1 MTNRDIET
9 LAINAVRD
17 SITAC
22 DYLEAYLN
30 DNDKTP
36 SWNGEI
42 FIYSSATKKKDCFRG
57 KLPVQVKGKMQNDLS
72 RSEITYPVSI
82 IDLRNFESV
91 GGTMYFVVYISKADK
106 ITRKI
111 FYNDLKPVKLRHYLK
126 NARGKSV
133 NLKFKEFPL
142 DSCYKANICLN
153 LFEECIKQSSFKEN
167 ILTLDDLA
175 SRNVTSIKM
184 TYSGYGEAPND
195 ILQPFLDNN
204 VGLYVQLNNDGI
216 LYPVDTTDVAFQIQQ
231 KRNCS
236 VKVGGQEYY
245 SEILLE
251 RSANDLVI
259 KIGKS
264 FIIKYILPNRNIELK
279 YKLTDSL
286 RNAVVDMAFINALI
300 LTRELEVGC
309 VKYFVP
315 EEVCAKYNYEW
326 AISRLRQLKDYVKAL
341 DALHVSKDLD
351 LSKLSRAD
359 ERNLNT
365 LITAFV
371 KKIPVKNLNPD
382 LPPICTMSIGKN
394 IRVLLGVD
402 RNKTDA
408 SLFRIYD
415 VFSCSAPIQ
424 YKSLE
429 LAGRLLPASPYS
441 VLSADDYLVID
452 NIHYETLLATYKH
465 LKKNNP
471 IVPEIANRDM
481 LIMLLAYDKSHN
493 AKLLDV
499 AEDLARLILD
509 DGTYEC
515 LPYAHRLLNLLQV
528 IKRKR
533 ELNADEMD
541 QIYDIS
547 EDGSSFLKI
556 GAALLL
562 DDMRGAK
569 RLFAK
574 LSDQEQKM
582 FKTYPIYHFWK
593 E

>member
-9 LAINAVRD
+9 LAVNAVRD
-17 SITAC
+17 SIAVC
-22 DYLEAYLN
+22 DYLESYLN

-36 SWNGEI
+36 SWDGEI
-42 FIYSSATKKKDCFRG
+42 FIYGNSSKKKECFRG
-57 KLPVQVKGKMQNDLS
+57 KISVQIKGKMQKDLS
-72 RSEITYPVSI
+72 RTEITYPVST

-91 GGTMYFVVYISKADK
+91 GGTMYFVVYISTADK
-106 ITRKI
+106 CMRKI
-111 FYNDLKPVKLRHYLK
+111 YYNDLNPVKLHHYLK
-126 NARGKSV
+126 NAKGKSV
-133 NLKFKEFPL
+133 NLKFKEFPS
-142 DSCYKANICLN
+142 DSNSKANICLN
-153 LFEECIKQSSFKEN
+153 FFEECVKQSSFKEN
-167 ILTLDDLA
+167 ILTLDDLP
-175 SRNVTSIKM
+175 SKNVTSIKM
-184 TYSGYGEAPND
+184 TYSGYGEAPSD
-195 ILQPFLDNN
+195 LFQPLLENN
-204 VGLYVQLNNDGI
+204 IGLYVQLNNEGV
-216 LYPVDTTDVAFQIQQ
+216 LYPVDTTDVALQIQQ

-251 RSANDLVI
+251 RSASDLVI
-259 KIGKS
+259 KIGES
-264 FIIKYILPNRNIELK
+264 IIIKYLLSNGKSEFK

-286 RNAVVDMAFINALI
+286 RNAVVDMAFMNALI
-300 LTRELEVGC
+300 STRELEVGAA
-309 VKYFVP
+309 KYGVP
-315 EEVCAKYNYEW
+315 DEVCAKYNYEW
-326 AISRLRQLKDYVKAL
+326 AVCRLRQLKDYVKAL
-341 DALHVSKDLD
+341 DTLHVSKDLD

-371 KKIPVKNLNPD
+371 KKRSVKDLNPN
-382 LPPICTMSIGKN
+382 LPPICTMSIGDN

-408 SLFRIYD
+408 TLFRVYD
-415 VFSCSAPIQ
+415 VFNCSAPIQ
-424 YKSLE
+424 YKSPVLD
-429 LAGRLLPASPYS
+429 GRMLWASPYS

-452 NIHYETLLATYKH
+452 NIHYETLSATYKR
-465 LKKNNP
+465 LKENNP

-481 LIMLLAYDKSHN
+481 LIMLLAYDKSNN

-499 AEDLARLILD
+499 AEDLARFILN
-509 DGTYEC
+509 DGTYES
-515 LPYAHRLLNLLQV
+515 LPHAYRLLNLLQV

-533 ELNADEMD
+533 ELNTDEMD
-541 QIYDIS
+541 QLYDIL
-547 EDGSSFLKI
+547 EDGSSFLKV

-574 LSDQEQKM
+574 LSDQEQKT
-582 FKTYPIYHFWK
+582 FRAYPIYHFWK